1 MKRARKGHLMTASLI
16 RRLCLSLLLLFGGW
30 VSLPV
35 YAQKAITLDLINQPF
50 STFIKQVEQQT
61 DYKFFFEEQS
71 VDVNRLVNVRVQN
84 QDVRVV
90 LNKILSG
97 TNITYTIANKK
108 ILLKKQE
115 NSKLQRGKAL
125 PKEIA
130 GSVVGEDGTQL
141 IGVSIQVKGKAAGTI
156 TNGDGNYRLVL
167 PDNSDAIVVTY
178 VGYIPQEI
186 SLKNNNWQRIVL
198 KEDINMLD
206 DVVVVGYGTVK
217 KRDLTGA
224 ISTIKA
230 DEMGLAGIS
239 SIGHALEG
247 KAAGLYVR
255 QNSAQPG
262 GGLDILVRGAGSIN
276 ANNDPLYIV
285 DGFPIAKLDQI
296 ASSDRKMDPGTQG
309 VLNFLNPNDVESIE
323 ILKDA
328 SATAI
333 YGTRGANGVI
343 MITTKNGGKGKAK
356 VNFSANYALQFN
368 SNKIDVADAGLF
380 ASAVRSAV
388 KNDGIAM
395 TNLAYGEDYIGR
407 LNSIDWQDEM
417 SRTALQQN
425 YNLSASGGSENT
437 QANLSLGYLNN
448 QGIVIESNFKR
459 LTARA
464 NITHKVKDF
473 LHVGLNLNYAHSEKM
488 GGGNLRNYAQ
498 AIPTMDYVE
507 DGVFYSMPIVLPDG
521 TWGHYKKEGNG
532 DVNKGADN
540 LVAAAKTADSINK
553 WARLLASA
561 FLQLDLYKGLTFKT
575 IASYNYYTK
584 GYNGY
589 TAYNDR
595 TFGTQDRKDSF
606 SLNQSQST
614 SLGLEAFLNYDWSNE
629 HHRVSAMAGFS
640 TSDTNGAWLNSSAND
655 FPADNIRKISLTND
669 PSSKQTDGGLDLK
682 TRFLSYFGRLTYTL
696 NDRYIV
702 TATVRRDGSSN
713 FGAGNRY
720 GTFPSASVAWRLSEE
735 KFIKD
740 LELFSNLK
748 LRAGWTDR

>member
-71 VDVNRLVNVRVQN
+71 VDVNRLVNVKIQN

-90 LNKILSG
+90 LNKVLSG

-309 VLNFLNPNDVESIE
+309 VL
-323 ILKDA
+323 
-328 SATAI
+328 
-333 YGTRGANGVI
+333 
-343 MITTKNGGKGKAK
+343 
-356 VNFSANYALQFN
+356 
-368 SNKIDVADAGLF
+368 
-380 ASAVRSAV
+380 
-388 KNDGIAM
+388 
-395 TNLAYGEDYIGR
+395 
-407 LNSIDWQDEM
+407 
-417 SRTALQQN
+417 
-425 YNLSASGGSENT
+425 
-437 QANLSLGYLNN
+437 SL
-448 QGIVIESNFKR
+448 IHI
-459 LTARA
+459 
-464 NITHKVKDF
+464 
-473 LHVGLNLNYAHSEKM
+473 
-488 GGGNLRNYAQ
+488 
-498 AIPTMDYVE
+498 
-507 DGVFYSMPIVLPDG
+507 
-521 TWGHYKKEGNG
+521 
-532 DVNKGADN
+532 
-540 LVAAAKTADSINK
+540 
-553 WARLLASA
+553 
-561 FLQLDLYKGLTFKT
+561 
-575 IASYNYYTK
+575 
-584 GYNGY
+584 
-589 TAYNDR
+589 
-595 TFGTQDRKDSF
+595 
-606 SLNQSQST
+606 
-614 SLGLEAFLNYDWSNE
+614 
-629 HHRVSAMAGFS
+629 
-640 TSDTNGAWLNSSAND
+640 
-655 FPADNIRKISLTND
+655 
-669 PSSKQTDGGLDLK
+669 
-682 TRFLSYFGRLTYTL
+682 
-696 NDRYIV
+696 
-702 TATVRRDGSSN
+702 
-713 FGAGNRY
+713 
-720 GTFPSASVAWRLSEE
+720 
-735 KFIKD
+735 
-740 LELFSNLK
+740 
-748 LRAGWTDR
+748 

>member
-1 MKRARKGHLMTASLI
+1 MPWKSVMRTAGLTCAFLCAGHSVGAQTESVYTLKSCLENALLNNYSLQI
-16 RRLCLSLLLLFGGW
+16 TRNEQK
-30 VSLPV
+30 VSDNNATLGNAGYLP
-35 YAQKAITLDLINQPF
+35 TLDF
-50 STFIKQVEQQT
+50 TAGYT
-61 DYKFFFEEQS
+61 GT
-71 VDVNRLVNVRVQN
+71 VNN
-84 QDVRVV
+84 
-90 LNKILSG
+90 
-97 TNITYTIANKK
+97 T
-108 ILLKKQE
+108 E
-115 NSKLQRGKAL
+115 SKLRETGETT
-125 PKEIA
+125 KE
-130 GSVVGEDGTQL
+130 
-141 IGVSIQVKGKAAGTI
+141 
-156 TNGDGNYRLVL
+156 
-167 PDNSDAIVVTY
+167 
-178 VGYIPQEI
+178 
-186 SLKNNNWQRIVL
+186 
-198 KEDINMLD
+198 
-206 DVVVVGYGTVK
+206 
-217 KRDLTGA
+217 
-224 ISTIKA
+224 
-230 DEMGLAGIS
+230 
-239 SIGHALEG
+239 
-247 KAAGLYVR
+247 
-255 QNSAQPG
+255 
-262 GGLDILVRGAGSIN
+262 
-276 ANNDPLYIV
+276 
-285 DGFPIAKLDQI
+285 
-296 ASSDRKMDPGTQG
+296 
-309 VLNFLNPNDVESIE
+309 
-323 ILKDA
+323 
-328 SATAI
+328 
-333 YGTRGANGVI
+333 NGVFDQ
-343 MITTKNGGKGKAK
+343 T
-356 VNFSANYALQFN
+356 VN
-368 SNKIDVADAGLF
+368 
-380 ASAVRSAV
+380 
-388 KNDGIAM
+388 
-395 TNLAYGEDYIGR
+395 
-407 LNSIDWQDEM
+407 
-417 SRTALQQN
+417 
-425 YNLSASGGSENT
+425 
-437 QANLSLGYLNN
+437 
-448 QGIVIESNFKR
+448 
-459 LTARA
+459 
-464 NITHKVKDF
+464 
-473 LHVGLNLNYAHSEKM
+473 VGLNLNYAHSEKM

-553 WARLLASA
+553 WDRMLASA

-748 LRAGWTDR
+748 LRAGWGQTGNANGLGLYPSYTLVSTGGLILNNSYQQIAQLKTIGNTELTWEHSDMFNIGLDARLLNSRLSFTGEYYVKNTRDILLAMPVPLEYGFGKPNVNIGQVRNKGWELSLGWSDRVNDFGYSISANLSDNRSKVVDLGDTGPWKGSNTYTEVGLPFNSIYGYESMGLFQSDKEVADAPFQNSKTGAGDIRYKDQNGDNKIDANDRVVLGDPNPHFLYGLNLSLDYKNFDLGMFFQGVGQRDRIVNDNFVRPLNDASIFEHQLDYWTPQNTDARYPRILNKSDANHNYENSDYWMINAGYLRMKNLTLGYTIPRKVLSSTGFSRVRVYFTANNLFTISDFVPGMDPEASSAWAYPFARTYSFGLNVQF

>member
-90 LNKILSG
+90 LNKVLSG

-115 NSKLQRGKAL
+115 NPKLQKGKAL
-125 PKEIA
+125 PKEIV

-141 IGVSIQVKGKAAGTI
+141 IGVSIQVKGKAVGTI

-309 VLNFLNPNDVESIE
+309 VLNFLNPND
-323 ILKDA
+323 L
-328 SATAI
+328 
-333 YGTRGANGVI
+333 
-343 MITTKNGGKGKAK
+343 
-356 VNFSANYALQFN
+356 
-368 SNKIDVADAGLF
+368 
-380 ASAVRSAV
+380 
-388 KNDGIAM
+388 
-395 TNLAYGEDYIGR
+395 
-407 LNSIDWQDEM
+407 
-417 SRTALQQN
+417 
-425 YNLSASGGSENT
+425 
-437 QANLSLGYLNN
+437 
-448 QGIVIESNFKR
+448 
-459 LTARA
+459 
-464 NITHKVKDF
+464 
-473 LHVGLNLNYAHSEKM
+473 
-488 GGGNLRNYAQ
+488 
-498 AIPTMDYVE
+498 
-507 DGVFYSMPIVLPDG
+507 
-521 TWGHYKKEGNG
+521 
-532 DVNKGADN
+532 
-540 LVAAAKTADSINK
+540 
-553 WARLLASA
+553 
-561 FLQLDLYKGLTFKT
+561 
-575 IASYNYYTK
+575 
-584 GYNGY
+584 
-589 TAYNDR
+589 
-595 TFGTQDRKDSF
+595 
-606 SLNQSQST
+606 
-614 SLGLEAFLNYDWSNE
+614 
-629 HHRVSAMAGFS
+629 
-640 TSDTNGAWLNSSAND
+640 
-655 FPADNIRKISLTND
+655 
-669 PSSKQTDGGLDLK
+669 
-682 TRFLSYFGRLTYTL
+682 
-696 NDRYIV
+696 
-702 TATVRRDGSSN
+702 
-713 FGAGNRY
+713 
-720 GTFPSASVAWRLSEE
+720 
-735 KFIKD
+735 
-740 LELFSNLK
+740 
-748 LRAGWTDR
+748 